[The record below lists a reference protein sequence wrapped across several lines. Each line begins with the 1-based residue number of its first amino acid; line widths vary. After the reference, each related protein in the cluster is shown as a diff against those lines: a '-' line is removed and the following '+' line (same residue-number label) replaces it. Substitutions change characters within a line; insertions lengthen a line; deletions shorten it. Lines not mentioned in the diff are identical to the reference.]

1 MKAPL
6 AVFVIIAAHNE
17 ATTIGPTLA
26 SLFVANPF
34 PQGIIVIP
42 DHCTDA
48 TTELARQAG
57 ATVYERRE
65 GKGGKGAALAWLFTQ
80 NPPELASA
88 AYVAIFDA
96 DTTVRSDFFV
106 HLHQALETGPD
117 AAQCFVQPIG
127 YEHSLA
133 ATLAAYS
140 EVLSQVLDDRLR
152 AWLGWQVPLRGTGMV
167 IRMELF
173 RRLQAQLKT
182 QTEDIELSLLLL
194 EQGARVVFVPEAVLY
209 DPKPP
214 DAARVSRQRA
224 RWLRGLLEVWRS
236 YLPSILRLCL
246 HGPAA
251 WSLLQALLLKP
262 KTLFVA
268 LKALVL
274 LSVLL
279 LPVGWLWKLAAACL
293 LAADVL
299 YYGLGLLLVPSTE
312 RGRYLR
318 ALLVAPLYV
327 GVWGKSLIIALRHR
341 KGWLSVRQ

>member
-1 MKAPL
+1 MSLVAL
-6 AVFVIIAAHNE
+6 ISAYNE
-17 ATTIGPTLA
+17 AATIGQALN
-26 SLFVANPF
+26 SLSAAELP
-34 PQGIIVIP
+34 PDRLILIA
-42 DHCTDA
+42 DHCTDSTA
-48 TTELARQAG
+48 VIAQQAG
-57 ATVYERRE
+57 ASVFERRE
-65 GKGGKGAALAWLFTQ
+65 GEGGKGAALAWLFAQ

-88 AYVAIFDA
+88 AYVIIFDA
-96 DTTVRSDFFV
+96 DTTVRPDFFV
-106 HLHQALETGPD
+106 QLHRALEAGPD
-117 AAQCFVQPIG
+117 AAQCFVQPVG
-127 YEHSLA
+127 YEHSPA

-152 AWLGWQVPLRGTGMV
+152 ARLGWPVPLRGTGMV
-167 IRMELF
+167 IRTELF
-173 RRLQAQLKT
+173 RRLQTQFKT
-182 QTEDIELSLLLL
+182 QTEDVELSLLLL
-194 EQGARVVFVPEAVLY
+194 EQRARVVFIPEAVLY

-214 DAARVSRQRA
+214 DAALVSRQRA
-224 RWLRGLLEVWRS
+224 RWLRGLLEVWRL
-236 YLPSILRLCL
+236 YLPLTLRLCL
-246 HGPAA
+246 SGPAT
-251 WSLLQALLLKP
+251 WSLLQALLLRP

-341 KGWLSVRQ
+341 KGWLSVRH